1 MFPGDEVWAL
11 QEVSVSIE
19 TQADLDGL
27 TRAGQVVSRA
37 LRAMEDGLR
46 VGMTTAELD
55 AIAQHSLESA
65 GARATPRHAV
75 HFPGHSCISVNDEA
89 VHGIPGDRRIEAD
102 DVVKIDVTADLDGY
116 VADAARTIVVEPKS
130 SERLRLAWCA
140 KSSFQQSLSSARLGR
155 RTDDIGAVVES
166 EVKRQGFRVIRALC
180 GHGVGRDL
188 HEAPSVPNYREKRMS
203 APLTNG
209 LVITI
214 EPIISAGSGQAYE
227 ADDGWTVRT
236 SDGALAAHFEET
248 IVITRGAPRI
258 LTAA

>member
-1 MFPGDEVWAL
+1 M
-11 QEVSVSIE
+11 SIE
-19 TQADLDGL
+19 TQADLDGMA
-27 TRAGQVVSRA
+27 RAGAVVA
-37 LRAMEDGLR
+37 KTLVAMER
-46 VGMTTAELD
+46 AIAAGMTTAELD
-55 AIAQHSLESA
+55 DIAGRTLAAH
-65 GARATPRHAV
+65 GAAATPKDRLG
-75 HFPGHSCISVNDEA
+75 FPGFSCISINDEA

-116 VADAARTIVVEPKS
+116 VADAARTIVVEPRS

-180 GHGVGRDL
+180 GHGVGRAL

-209 LVITI
+209 LVI
-214 EPIISAGSGQAYE
+214 
-227 ADDGWTVRT
+227 
-236 SDGALAAHFEET
+236 
-248 IVITRGAPRI
+248 
-258 LTAA
+258 